1 MARCADVSHV
11 ERSNDGA
18 AQVPYLAK
26 SINHE
31 RMPVLIS
38 IRQTSKPGCRDHPCR
53 RPNALDLGAA
63 GPCPSS
69 VKHTPTEEASLQTTQ
84 TSRLTWVKLSWSS
97 KVSGSQPGHVM
108 RIFAPP
114 LAISRMR
121 RNALQGR
128 H

>member
-1 MARCADVSHV
+1 MAARGIRATAPQAGRVARCADVSHV

-63 GPCPSS
+63 GHCPSS
-69 VKHTPTEEASLQTTQ
+69 VKQHADVGGFSPDYPEFALNLGEAILELEGV
-84 TSRLTWVKLSWSS
+84 R
-97 KVSGSQPGHVM
+97 
-108 RIFAPP
+108 
-114 LAISRMR
+114 
-121 RNALQGR
+121 
-128 H
+128 